1 MQNSNETAELVGDN
15 QPVVALN
22 PLSDDSEAQSFALSP
37 AIDDDDELNDDTPF
51 VFSPVIPEYQTP
63 DNLEP
68 EEIELDSQFDELDD
82 LAANLDDQGDD
93 LDGFSQDLDGFN
105 EDLEVVN
112 GNLEAVNSDL
122 EAISPQ
128 LAADS
133 SDLADK
139 PLKLVNPSDSLVSEE
154 KMTVILNAIEAMP
167 KATKKGSPPVGV
179 RAEIYEEIKAICEE
193 GGISVVD
200 YVSSIM
206 MHHKEFF
213 DFQTTQKDL
222 SKANTKVI
230 DLMSELSNLR
240 DELSK
245 VNSAHDLLGS
255 VVYNKDAETDE
266 LKAII
271 AQRDDQIT
279 ILTQQVNS
287 LRETIM
293 EVSNDVEEKVGG
305 FYKVVFPEGHRRAME
320 DLYQEKIYPATVTW
334 GTIKLPTEEHFNN
347 FYNSRLK
354 YHYDQI
360 IKELE
365 IKANLQ
371 AKNQRNNDV

>member
-1 MQNSNETAELVGDN
+1 MENLNQTAELEDDN

-22 PLSDDSEAQSFALSP
+22 PLSDDSEAQSFTLSP
-37 AIDDDDELNDDTPF
+37 AIDDDDELNDITPF
-51 VFSPVIPEYQTP
+51 VFSPAIPEYKKLE
-63 DNLEP
+63 DLEP
-68 EEIELDSQFDELDD
+68 EDDDLDNQFEDLDD
-82 LAANLDDQGDD
+82 LTANLDDQGDDLDDFSQDLDDQGDD
-93 LDGFSQDLDGFN
+93 LDGFSQDLDGSN
-105 EDLEVVN
+105 E
-112 GNLEAVNSDL
+112 DL
-122 EAISPQ
+122 EAISPH

-139 PLKLVNPSDSLVSEE
+139 PLKLVNPSTNLVSDE
-154 KMTVILNAIEAMP
+154 KMSVILKAIEAMP

-179 RAEIYEEIKAICEE
+179 RAEIYEEIKVICEE

-213 DFQTTQKDL
+213 DFQTTQTDL
-222 SKANTKVI
+222 SKANKKVI

-245 VNSAHDLLGS
+245 VNSARDLLGS
-255 VVYNKDAETDE
+255 IVYNKDGETDE

-271 AQRDDQIT
+271 AKRDDQIT

-320 DLYQEKIYPATVTW
+320 DLYQEKVYPATVAW
-334 GTIKLPTEEHFNN
+334 GAIKLPTEEHFNI

-371 AKNQRNNDV
+371 AQNQRNNDV